1 VAVAVAEEPAVAPDE
16 PAAAPVAPVEPAAT
30 PVAPVESA
38 VAVDQ
43 PVEPAVVAAEP
54 DGREAA
60 PVAATPT
67 KAAAAAPVAAT
78 PTKAAAAAPVVAAAQ
93 TPEPTPAPPEP
104 APAPPDVAPPPA
116 DDFCV
121 FDNGE
126 FCQVSSSQCTLLG
139 TADPDVLIGGATQD
153 LICGLGGDDVI
164 DGGDGDDLLIGGD
177 GNDRL
182 TSGPGYDCSIGL
194 DGEDE
199 FPDENV
205 EEDWVIQ
212 DGREGADPN
221 SDVTYHVIAGRCTVT
236 RREHSETAG
245 GGGSV
250 EAVAETGSVVL
261 AVAQILATESAPFPV
276 SLPRAAQVR
285 DGVARLLTR
294 CDSGVS
300 GTLTLITRPPGE
312 RRRAGRAEFECEPA
326 SELVEVTLNRAAR
339 NRLEDRGELEVDVRI
354 AVDGRSDTGLARV
367 TLRAAE

>member
-1 VAVAVAEEPAVAPDE
+1 MRRSAVLLMVAAFGWSAHAAPADEPAAEPTVVAEASPVAVAEE
-16 PAAAPVAPVEPAAT
+16 APVAPEPSPAPVEEQRVVAEAP
-30 PVAPVESA
+30 PVAPPAE
-38 VAVDQ
+38 
-43 PVEPAVVAAEP
+43 EPPVVAA
-54 DGREAA
+54 DAA
-60 PVAATPT
+60 PVAAP
-67 KAAAAAPVAAT
+67 
-78 PTKAAAAAPVVAAAQ
+78 AQ
-93 TPEPTPAPPEP
+93 TPEPTPQPTPAPPE
-104 APAPPDVAPPPA
+104 AAPPPA

-126 FCQVSSSQCTLLG
+126 FCQVSSSQCTILG
-139 TADPDVLIGGATQD
+139 TADPDVLVGGATQD

-177 GNDRL
+177 GDDRL

-194 DGEDE
+194 EGEDE
-199 FPDENV
+199 FPDENI
-205 EEDWVIQ
+205 EEDWVIE
-212 DGREGADPN
+212 DGREGADPD
-221 SDVTYHVIAGRCTVT
+221 SEVTYQVVDGRCTAT

-285 DGVARLLTR
+285 GGVARLLTR

-339 NRLEDRGELEVDVRI
+339 NRLADRGELEVDVRI

-367 TLRAAE
+367 TLRDAE

>member
-1 VAVAVAEEPAVAPDE
+1 MADGAAPDEPAAVAVAEETAAAPAEPAVAPVE
-16 PAAAPVAPVEPAAT
+16 PVETAVAPVEPAA
-30 PVAPVESA
+30 VAAPP
-38 VAVDQ
+38 D
-43 PVEPAVVAAEP
+43 EPDEPNPALVAAEP
-54 DGREAA
+54 AK
-60 PVAATPT
+60 AT
-67 KAAAAAPVAAT
+67 
-78 PTKAAAAAPVVAAAQ
+78 AAAPVVAVAQ

-104 APAPPDVAPPPA
+104 TPAPPEPTPAPPPA

-126 FCQVSSSQCTLLG
+126 FCQVSSSQCTILG

-164 DGGDGDDLLIGGD
+164 DGGEGDDLLIGGD
-177 GNDRL
+177 GDDRL

-199 FPDENV
+199 FPDENI

-212 DGREGADPN
+212 DGREGADPD
-221 SDVTYHVIAGRCTVT
+221 SEVTYQVVDGRCTAT

-326 SELVEVTLNRAAR
+326 SELVEVTLNRATR
-339 NRLEDRGELEVDVRI
+339 NRLADRGQLEVDVRI
-354 AVDGRSDTGLARV
+354 AVDGRADTGLARV
-367 TLRAAE
+367 TLRDAE